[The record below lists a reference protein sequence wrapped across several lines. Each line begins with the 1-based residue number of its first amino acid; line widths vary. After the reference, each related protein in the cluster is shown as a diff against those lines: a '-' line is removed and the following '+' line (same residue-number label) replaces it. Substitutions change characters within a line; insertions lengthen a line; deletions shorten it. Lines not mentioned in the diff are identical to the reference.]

1 MDAVDRLFALVDAKY
16 KEQKDFAA
24 DIGVDPARISE
35 WRKRKRTSFTRY
47 LPQITAALGTTA
59 DYILNG
65 NESQPAPLTG
75 DELVDAM
82 RGLNAENREKAKEYI
97 AMLRE
102 LQDRS

>member
-35 WRKRKRTSFTRY
+35 WRNRRGKSYRKY
-47 LPQITAALGTTA
+47 LSQITSVLGTTA

-65 NESQPAPLTG
+65 NENQPAPLTG
-75 DELVDAM
+75 DELVDAV

-102 LQDRS
+102 LQDRP

>member
-35 WRKRKRTSFTRY
+35 WRNRRGKSYTKY
-47 LPQITAALGTTA
+47 LPRISAVLGTSA

-65 NESQPAPLTG
+65 NENGPAPKG
-75 DELVDAM
+75 
-82 RGLNAENREKAKEYI
+82 AEPPEVWALLSEEGKRKAREYMEMLKALEDK
-97 AMLRE
+97 R
-102 LQDRS
+102 

>member
-35 WRKRKRTSFTRY
+35 WRNRRGKSYTKY
-47 LPQITAALGTTA
+47 LPRISAVLGTSA

-65 NESQPAPLTG
+65 NEKSPSPEG
-75 DELVDAM
+75 DERPECWDLLT
-82 RGLNAENREKAKEYI
+82 REEREKAREYI
-97 AMLRE
+97 EMLIAARGK
-102 LQDRS
+102 R

>member
-1 MDAVDRLFALVDAKY
+1 MDAVDRLFALVDKKY

-35 WRKRKRTSFTRY
+35 WRNRRGKSYRKY
-47 LPQITAALGTTA
+47 LPQIASILGTTT

-65 NESQPAPLTG
+65 NENQPAPLTG

-102 LQDRS
+102 LQNRS